1 VVPQSN
7 FIDYLVPYKIEH
19 CGYMLR
25 AASTSNLVDVF
36 NRRTSTR
43 ISLSP
48 ALFLLASTL
57 VAQVTPPPSATA
69 GIYPL
74 SQVHRGLHGVA
85 YTVFEGSQPEAMDVE
100 ILGVLKNVLGPNQ
113 DMILARLKG
122 SKPEYTGVVAG
133 MSGSPVYID
142 GKLLGALSY
151 RIGQF
156 SKEPI
161 AGITPIAEM
170 LAVNGTAEPPANLNT
185 AMWTP
190 EKAGDITATSG
201 TSDIHPIDTP
211 LVLSGFNPEAVR
223 FFQEHVSMLGLTP
236 MAGIGG
242 SSADGQG
249 DNSPLLPGSAVSAL
263 LVRGDLEIAA
273 TCTVTYVDP
282 HQVLACGH
290 PITRFGNVSIPMT
303 KAEVVATLASPLNAF
318 KIVNTTETI
327 GSFTEDRSSAIR
339 GVPGEAARMI
349 PVAIHTHGGLHDRT
363 LHVEVIDNPDITPGA
378 LMVSLYES
386 LLETNSYSEELT
398 YQLKGTVAI
407 DGYPELHLQSL
418 IAPTDALPS
427 ALRAALTVGQRFQAV
442 YGNSARVRNIQR
454 IDLDVDS
461 LPGRRSVQLERAQA
475 TQPAAHA
482 GDTVTVEA
490 TLRPFRGEAKNL
502 RIPITLPATLNP
514 GPLRILLSDGATL
527 DRLTSSTPA
536 TEGPI
541 ELSSIIHQ
549 LNSAHSDD
557 KLYVTLLLPNT
568 QAVVDGRTLSSI
580 PVSMANVLEP
590 LRTNR
595 GISLNGE
602 SVAAVTSIPMDAM
615 LTGMQVVS
623 IEIE

>member
-1 VVPQSN
+1 LTAV
-7 FIDYLVPYKIEH
+7 
-19 CGYMLR
+19 
-25 AASTSNLVDVF
+25 
-36 NRRTSTR
+36 
-43 ISLSP
+43 
-48 ALFLLASTL
+48 FLLAGSL
-57 VAQVTPPPSATA
+57 VAQVDQATPPSSATA
-69 GIYPL
+69 GVFPL
-74 SQVHRGLHGVA
+74 AEVHRGLHGVA
-85 YTVFEGSQPEAMDVE
+85 YTVFEGTQPEAMDVE
-100 ILGVLKNVLGPNQ
+100 ILGVLKNVLGPGQ

-133 MSGSPVYID
+133 MSGSPVYIN

-170 LAVNGTAEPPANLNT
+170 LAVNGTAEPATWMHTTSQLN
-185 AMWTP
+185 
-190 EKAGDITATSG
+190 AGGAHSSATATADAA
-201 TSDIHPIDTP
+201 DIHPIETP
-211 LVLSGFNPEAVR
+211 LALSGFSPDAVK
-223 FFQEHVSMLGLTP
+223 FFQDHVSIMGAIPVAGL
-236 MAGIGG
+236 GG
-242 SSADGQG
+242 SSSESASDGTHG
-249 DNSPLLPGSAVSAL
+249 DPGPPLLPGSAVSAL

-290 PITRFGNVSIPMT
+290 PITRYGNVSIPMT
-303 KAEVVATLASPLNAF
+303 KADVVATLASPLNSF
-318 KIVNTTETI
+318 KIVNTTQTI
-327 GSFTEDRSSAIR
+327 GAFTEDRSSAIR
-339 GVPGEAARMI
+339 GVPGESARMI
-349 PVAIHTHGGLHDRT
+349 PVAIHTHGGPRDRT

-398 YQLKGTVAI
+398 YSLRGTVSI
-407 DGYPELHLQSL
+407 EGYPPLHVDSL
-418 IAPTDALPS
+418 IAPTDQLPS
-427 ALRAALTVGQRFQAV
+427 AMRAALTVGQRFQAV

-461 LPGRRSVQLERAQA
+461 LPGRRSIQLERAQA

-482 GDTVTVEA
+482 GDTVMVEA
-490 TLRPFRGEAKNL
+490 TLRPFRGDTKNL
-502 RIPITLPATLNP
+502 RIPIPLPLTLNP

-527 DRLTSSTPA
+527 DRLTSTTSA

-549 LNSAHSDD
+549 MNSAHDDD
-557 KLYVTLLLPNT
+557 KLYVTLLLPNA
-568 QAVVDGRTLSSI
+568 QAVVDGRTLASI
-580 PVSMANVLEP
+580 PISMANVLEP

-602 SVAAVTSIPMDAM
+602 SVVPVTSIPVDAM
-615 LTGMQVVS
+615 LSGMQVVS
-623 IEIE
+623 VEIE

>member
-1 VVPQSN
+1 
-7 FIDYLVPYKIEH
+7 
-19 CGYMLR
+19 MT
-25 AASTSNLVDVF
+25 AVF
-36 NRRTSTR
+36 VFAGS
-43 ISLSP
+43 
-48 ALFLLASTL
+48 L
-57 VAQVTPPPSATA
+57 VAQVGPATPPSSATA
-69 GIYPL
+69 GVFPL
-74 SQVHRGLHGVA
+74 SEVHRGLHGLA
-85 YTVFEGSQPEAMDVE
+85 YTVFEGTQPEAMDVE
-100 ILGVLKNVLGPNQ
+100 ILGVLKNVLGPGQ

-170 LAVNGTAEPPANLNT
+170 LAVNGTTEPATWMHTTSQLNAADT
-185 AMWTP
+185 HSSA
-190 EKAGDITATSG
+190 TATADA
-201 TSDIHPIDTP
+201 TDIHPIETP
-211 LVLSGFNPEAVR
+211 LVLSGFSPDAVK
-223 FFQEHVSMLGLTP
+223 FFQDHVSIMGAMPVAGL
-236 MAGIGG
+236 GG
-242 SSADGQG
+242 SSPESSVDGTHSDAG
-249 DNSPLLPGSAVSAL
+249 PPLLPGSAVSAL

-290 PITRFGNVSIPMT
+290 PITRYGNVSIPMT
-303 KAEVVATLASPLNAF
+303 KADVVATLASPLNSF
-318 KIVNTTETI
+318 KIVNTTQTI
-327 GSFTEDRSSAIR
+327 GAFTEDRSSAIR
-339 GVPGEAARMI
+339 GVPGESARMI
-349 PVAIHTHGGLHDRT
+349 PVAIHTHGGPRDRT

-398 YQLKGTVAI
+398 YSLRGTVSI
-407 DGYPELHLQSL
+407 EGYPPLHVDSL
-418 IAPTDALPS
+418 IAPTDQLPS
-427 ALRAALTVGQRFQAV
+427 AMRAALTVGQRFQAV

-461 LPGRRSVQLERAQA
+461 LPGRRSIQLERAQA

-482 GDTVTVEA
+482 GDTVMVEA
-490 TLRPFRGEAKNL
+490 TLRPFRGDTKNL
-502 RIPITLPATLNP
+502 RIPIPLPLTLNP

-527 DRLTSSTPA
+527 DRLTSTTSA
-536 TEGPI
+536 TEGPL

-549 LNSAHSDD
+549 MNSAHDDD
-557 KLYVTLLLPNT
+557 KLYVTLLLPNA
-568 QAVVDGRTLSSI
+568 QAVVDGRTLASI
-580 PVSMANVLEP
+580 PISMANVLEP

-602 SVAAVTSIPMDAM
+602 SVVPVTSIPVDAM
-615 LTGMQVVS
+615 LSGMQVVS
-623 IEIE
+623 VEIE

>member
-1 VVPQSN
+1 
-7 FIDYLVPYKIEH
+7 
-19 CGYMLR
+19 M
-25 AASTSNLVDVF
+25 
-36 NRRTSTR
+36 
-43 ISLSP
+43 
-48 ALFLLASTL
+48 
-57 VAQVTPPPSATA
+57 
-69 GIYPL
+69 
-74 SQVHRGLHGVA
+74 GV
-85 YTVFEGSQPEAMDVE
+85 
-100 ILGVLKNVLGPNQ
+100 
-113 DMILARLKG
+113 
-122 SKPEYTGVVAG
+122 
-133 MSGSPVYID
+133 
-142 GKLLGALSY
+142 
-151 RIGQF
+151 
-156 SKEPI
+156 
-161 AGITPIAEM
+161 
-170 LAVNGTAEPPANLNT
+170 
-185 AMWTP
+185 
-190 EKAGDITATSG
+190 
-201 TSDIHPIDTP
+201 
-211 LVLSGFNPEAVR
+211 
-223 FFQEHVSMLGLTP
+223 TP

-242 SSADGQG
+242 SAGADGHG
-249 DNSPLLPGSAVSAL
+249 DDSPLLPGSAVSAL

-282 HQVLACGH
+282 KQVLACGH
-290 PITRFGNVSIPMT
+290 PITRYGNVSIPMT
-303 KAEVVATLASPLNAF
+303 KADVVATLASPLNAF

-339 GVPGEAARMI
+339 GVPGESARMI
-349 PVAIHTHGGLHDRT
+349 PVAIHTHGGLKDRT

-461 LPGRRSVQLERAQA
+461 LPGRRSVQLERALA

-482 GDTVTVEA
+482 GDTVMVQA
-490 TLRPFRGEAKNL
+490 TLRPFRGETKDL
-502 RIPITLPATLNP
+502 RIPITLPKTLNP

-536 TEGPI
+536 TESPI
-541 ELSSIIHQ
+541 DLSSIIHQ

-557 KLYVTLLLPNT
+557 KLYVTLLLPNA
-568 QAVVDGRTLSSI
+568 QAVVDGRTLSSVPI
-580 PVSMANVLEP
+580 SMVNVLEP

>member
-1 VVPQSN
+1 
-7 FIDYLVPYKIEH
+7 
-19 CGYMLR
+19 MLST
-25 AASTSNLVDVF
+25 AYTSNLVDVF

-43 ISLSP
+43 ISLFP
-48 ALFLLASTL
+48 AIFLFAGSL
-57 VAQVTPPPSATA
+57 VAQVVPPPSATA
-69 GIYPL
+69 GVFPL
-74 SQVHRGLHGVA
+74 SKVHRGLHGVA
-85 YTVFEGSQPEAMDVE
+85 YTVFEGTQPEAMDVE
-100 ILGVLKNVLGPNQ
+100 ILGVLKNVLGPDQ

-142 GKLLGALSY
+142 GKLLGALAY

-161 AGITPIAEM
+161 AGITPISEM
-170 LAVNGTAEPPANLNT
+170 LAVNGTAEPAAGLNT
-185 AMWTP
+185 AMWRPNT
-190 EKAGDITATSG
+190 GSDLTATSG
-201 TSDIHPIDTP
+201 TSEIYPIDTP
-211 LVLSGFNPEAVR
+211 LILSGFNPEAVK
-223 FFQEHVSMLGLTP
+223 FFQEHVSVMGVTP

-242 SSADGQG
+242 SGADGQG

-282 HQVLACGH
+282 KQVLACGH
-290 PITRFGNVSIPMT
+290 PITRYGNVSIPMT
-303 KAEVVATLASPLNAF
+303 KADVVATLASPLNAF

-339 GVPGEAARMI
+339 GVPGESARMI

-363 LHVEVIDNPDITPGA
+363 LHVEVIDNPDVTPGA

-442 YGNSARVRNIQR
+442 YGNSARVRKIQR

-482 GDTVTVEA
+482 GDTVMVQA
-490 TLRPFRGEAKNL
+490 TLRPFRGEAKDL
-502 RIPITLPATLNP
+502 RIPITLPTTLNP

-527 DRLTSSTPA
+527 DRLTSTTPA

-557 KLYVTLLLPNT
+557 KLYVTLLLPNA

>member
-1 VVPQSN
+1 LTAV
-7 FIDYLVPYKIEH
+7 FLVA
-19 CGYMLR
+19 G
-25 AASTSNLVDVF
+25 S
-36 NRRTSTR
+36 
-43 ISLSP
+43 
-48 ALFLLASTL
+48 L
-57 VAQVTPPPSATA
+57 VAQVGPAAPPSSATA
-69 GIYPL
+69 GVFPL
-74 SQVHRGLHGVA
+74 EEVHRGLHGVA
-85 YTVFEGSQPEAMDVE
+85 YTVFEGTQPEAMDVE
-100 ILGVLKNVLGPNQ
+100 ILGVLKNVLGPGQ

-170 LAVNGTAEPPANLNT
+170 LAVNGTTEPATWMHTTSQLNSEDPRSS
-185 AMWTP
+185 A
-190 EKAGDITATSG
+190 TATADA
-201 TSDIHPIDTP
+201 TDIHPIETP
-211 LVLSGFNPEAVR
+211 LVLSGFSPDAVK
-223 FFQEHVSMLGLTP
+223 FFQDHVSIMGAMPVAGL
-236 MAGIGG
+236 GG
-242 SSADGQG
+242 SAPDGSLDG
-249 DNSPLLPGSAVSAL
+249 THSVGPPLLPGSAVSAL

-290 PITRFGNVSIPMT
+290 PITRYGNVSIPMT
-303 KAEVVATLASPLNAF
+303 KADVVATLASPLNSF
-318 KIVNTTETI
+318 KIVNTTQTI
-327 GSFTEDRSSAIR
+327 GAFTEDRSSAIR
-339 GVPGEAARMI
+339 GVPGESARMI
-349 PVAIHTHGGLHDRT
+349 PVAIHTHGGLRDRT

-398 YQLKGTVAI
+398 YELRGTVSI
-407 DGYPELHLQSL
+407 EGYPALHLDSL
-418 IAPTDALPS
+418 IAPTDQLPS
-427 ALRAALTVGQRFQAV
+427 AMRAALTVGQRFQAV

-461 LPGRRSVQLERAQA
+461 LPGRRSIQLERAQA

-482 GDTVTVEA
+482 GDTVMVEA
-490 TLRPFRGEAKNL
+490 TLRPFRGDTKNL
-502 RIPITLPATLNP
+502 RIPIPLPLTLNP
-514 GPLRILLSDGATL
+514 GQLRILLSDGATL
-527 DRLTSSTPA
+527 DRLTSTTSA

-549 LNSAHSDD
+549 MNSAHDDD
-557 KLYVTLLLPNT
+557 KLYVTLLLPNA
-568 QAVVDGRTLSSI
+568 QAVVDGRTLASI
-580 PVSMANVLEP
+580 PISMANVLEP

-602 SVAAVTSIPMDAM
+602 SVVPVTSIPVDAM
-615 LTGMQVVS
+615 LSGMQVVS
-623 IEIE
+623 VEIE

>member
-1 VVPQSN
+1 
-7 FIDYLVPYKIEH
+7 
-19 CGYMLR
+19 
-25 AASTSNLVDVF
+25 
-36 NRRTSTR
+36 
-43 ISLSP
+43 
-48 ALFLLASTL
+48 
-57 VAQVTPPPSATA
+57 
-69 GIYPL
+69 
-74 SQVHRGLHGVA
+74 VA
-85 YTVFEGSQPEAMDVE
+85 YTVFEGTQPEAMDVE
-100 ILGVLKNVLGPNQ
+100 ILGVLKNVLGPGQ

-170 LAVNGTAEPPANLNT
+170 LAVNGTTEPATWMHTTSQLNSGEAHSSATGT
-185 AMWTP
+185 AD
-190 EKAGDITATSG
+190 AA
-201 TSDIHPIDTP
+201 DIHPIETP
-211 LVLSGFNPEAVR
+211 LALSGFSPDAVK
-223 FFQEHVSMLGLTP
+223 FFQDHVSIMGAIPVAGL
-236 MAGIGG
+236 GG
-242 SSADGQG
+242 SAPESAHDGTAG
-249 DNSPLLPGSAVSAL
+249 DPGPPLLPGSAVSAL

-290 PITRFGNVSIPMT
+290 PITRYGNVSIPMT
-303 KAEVVATLASPLNAF
+303 KADVVATLASPLNSF
-318 KIVNTTETI
+318 KIVNTTQTI
-327 GSFTEDRSSAIR
+327 GAFTEDRSSAIR
-339 GVPGEAARMI
+339 GVPGESARMI
-349 PVAIHTHGGLHDRT
+349 PVAIHTHGGLRDRT

-398 YQLKGTVAI
+398 YSLRGTVSI
-407 DGYPELHLQSL
+407 EGYPPLHVDSL
-418 IAPTDALPS
+418 IAPTDQLPS
-427 ALRAALTVGQRFQAV
+427 AMRAALTVGQRFQAV

-461 LPGRRSVQLERAQA
+461 LPGRRSIQLERAQA

-482 GDTVTVEA
+482 GDTVMVEA
-490 TLRPFRGEAKNL
+490 TLRPFRGDTKNL
-502 RIPITLPATLNP
+502 RIPIPLPLTLNP
-514 GPLRILLSDGATL
+514 GPLRILLSDGPTL
-527 DRLTSSTPA
+527 DRLTSTTSA

-549 LNSAHSDD
+549 MNSAHEDD
-557 KLYVTLLLPNT
+557 KLYVTLLLPNA

-580 PVSMANVLEP
+580 PISMANVLEP

-602 SVAAVTSIPMDAM
+602 SVVPVTSIPVDAM
-615 LTGMQVVS
+615 LSGMQVVS

>member
-1 VVPQSN
+1 
-7 FIDYLVPYKIEH
+7 
-19 CGYMLR
+19 M
-25 AASTSNLVDVF
+25 STS
-36 NRRTSTR
+36 RISTR
-43 ISLSP
+43 FLVLTAVFVIVGSLPAQVSP
-48 ALFLLASTL
+48 AA
-57 VAQVTPPPSATA
+57 PPPSATA
-69 GIYPL
+69 GIFPL

-85 YTVFEGSQPEAMDVE
+85 YTVFEGTQPEAMDVE
-100 ILGVLKNVLGPNQ
+100 ILGVLKNVLGPDQ
-113 DMILARLKG
+113 DMILARLQG

-170 LAVNGTAEPPANLNT
+170 LAVNGTAEPDVVRAGLPNAATPMWMPQADRQSILDGALT
-185 AMWTP
+185 AP
-190 EKAGDITATSG
+190 TAVTAAADA
-201 TSDIHPIDTP
+201 TEIHPIETP
-211 LVLSGFNPEAVR
+211 LVLSGFSPEAVK
-223 FFQEHVSMLGLTP
+223 FFQQHVSMNGLMP
-236 MAGIGG
+236 VAGLGG
-242 SSADGQG
+242 SAADGSG
-249 DNSPLLPGSAVSAL
+249 LDSGPLLPGSAVSAL

-290 PITRFGNVSIPMT
+290 PITRYGNVSIPMT
-303 KAEVVATLASPLNAF
+303 KADVVATLASPLNSF
-318 KIVNTTETI
+318 KIVNTTETV

-339 GVPGEAARMI
+339 GVPGVSARMI
-349 PVAIHTHGGLHDRT
+349 PVAIHTRGGLRDRT
-363 LHVEVIDNPDITPGA
+363 LHIEVIDNPDITPGA

-398 YQLKGTVAI
+398 YELNGTVAI
-407 DGYPELHLQSL
+407 DGYPPLHLASL
-418 IAPTDALPS
+418 IAPTDQLPS

-454 IDLDVDS
+454 IDLNVDS

-482 GDTVTVEA
+482 GDTVMVEA
-490 TLRPFRGEAKNL
+490 TLRPFRGDTKNL
-502 RIPITLPATLNP
+502 RIPIPLPLTLNP

-527 DRLTSSTPA
+527 DRLTSTSLA
-536 TEGPI
+536 SEGPV

-549 LNSAHSDD
+549 MNSAHEDD
-557 KLYVTLLLPNT
+557 KLYVTLLLPNA
-568 QAVVDGRTLSSI
+568 QAIVDGRTLSSI
-580 PVSMANVLEP
+580 PISMANVLEP

-602 SVAAVTSIPMDAM
+602 SVVPVTSIPVDAM
-615 LTGMQVVS
+615 LSGMQVVS
-623 IEIE
+623 LEIE

>member
-1 VVPQSN
+1 LTAV
-7 FIDYLVPYKIEH
+7 
-19 CGYMLR
+19 
-25 AASTSNLVDVF
+25 
-36 NRRTSTR
+36 
-43 ISLSP
+43 
-48 ALFLLASTL
+48 FLLAGSL
-57 VAQVTPPPSATA
+57 VAQVDPATPPSSATA
-69 GIYPL
+69 GVFPL
-74 SQVHRGLHGVA
+74 AEVHRGLHGVA
-85 YTVFEGSQPEAMDVE
+85 YTVFEGTQPEAMDVE
-100 ILGVLKNVLGPNQ
+100 ILGVLKNVLGPGQ

-133 MSGSPVYID
+133 MSGSPVYIN

-170 LAVNGTAEPPANLNT
+170 LAVNGTAEPATWMHTTSQLNLED
-185 AMWTP
+185 AHSS
-190 EKAGDITATSG
+190 ATATADA
-201 TSDIHPIDTP
+201 TDIHPIETP
-211 LVLSGFNPEAVR
+211 LVLSGFSPDAVK
-223 FFQEHVSMLGLTP
+223 FFQDHVSIMGAMPVAGL
-236 MAGIGG
+236 GG
-242 SSADGQG
+242 SGADSSDAGP
-249 DNSPLLPGSAVSAL
+249 PLLPGSAVSAL

-290 PITRFGNVSIPMT
+290 PITRYGNVSIPMT
-303 KAEVVATLASPLNAF
+303 KADVVATLASPLNSF
-318 KIVNTTETI
+318 KIVNTTQTI
-327 GSFTEDRSSAIR
+327 GAFTEDRSSAIR
-339 GVPGEAARMI
+339 GVPGESARMI
-349 PVAIHTHGGLHDRT
+349 PVAIHNHGGLRDRT

-398 YQLKGTVAI
+398 YSLRGTVSI
-407 DGYPELHLQSL
+407 EGYPPLHVDSL
-418 IAPTDALPS
+418 IAPTDQIPS
-427 ALRAALTVGQRFQAV
+427 AMRAALIVGQRFQAV

-461 LPGRRSVQLERAQA
+461 LPGRRSIQLERAQA

-482 GDTVTVEA
+482 GDTVMVEA
-490 TLRPFRGEAKNL
+490 TLRPFRGDTKNL
-502 RIPITLPATLNP
+502 RIPIPLPLTLNP

-527 DRLTSSTPA
+527 DRLTSTTSA

-549 LNSAHSDD
+549 MNSAHDDD
-557 KLYVTLLLPNT
+557 KLYVTLLLPNA
-568 QAVVDGRTLSSI
+568 QAVVDGRPLASI
-580 PVSMANVLEP
+580 PISMANVLEP

-602 SVAAVTSIPMDAM
+602 SVVPVTSIPVDAM
-615 LTGMQVVS
+615 LSGMQVVS
-623 IEIE
+623 VEIE